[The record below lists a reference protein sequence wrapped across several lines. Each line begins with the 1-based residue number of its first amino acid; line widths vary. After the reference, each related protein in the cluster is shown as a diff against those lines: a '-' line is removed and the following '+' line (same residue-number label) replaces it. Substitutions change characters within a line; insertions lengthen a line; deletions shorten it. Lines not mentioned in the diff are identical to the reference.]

1 MQEPKGMCVQSLGWE
16 NPLEEEMATHSSTLA
31 WEIPWTEDPGRLQS
45 TGSQSQTRRA
55 YMHTHLHI
63 KSVLLNLLNCHESLG
78 DSWQSSSSLGWRNP
92 DHVIWQFQ
100 YLLLTV
106 PGAGWS
112 LHKEWGSHSRPCN
125 PAVFPPQAR
134 EMGPKGLLP
143 GGDPGKLSIFRYRL
157 KESSLIFL
165 LGGG

>member
-1 MQEPKGMCVQSLGWE
+1 MCVQSLGWE

-92 DHVIWQFQ
+92 DHVI
-100 YLLLTV
+100 
-106 PGAGWS
+106 
-112 LHKEWGSHSRPCN
+112 
-125 PAVFPPQAR
+125 
-134 EMGPKGLLP
+134 
-143 GGDPGKLSIFRYRL
+143 
-157 KESSLIFL
+157 
-165 LGGG
+165 